1 MPGGVC
7 GFAVAADQRRAGR
20 RREQMA
26 ADPALERTLLGH
38 VDQAGV
44 ALVEHDRER
53 PALEPLPAEPIVVRP
68 RPRSRVVHRP
78 GRRRTNTVFVSIM
91 TRSAEHTRYVF
102 EPTVT
107 RSKFLKC
114 TPRSALLTALITI
127 VAAMAVT
134 SSASPASSATVSTT
148 VTIRWPSTVGG
159 ETAHVFPLR
168 IPIGETISAVRA
180 YFPGGAIAESG
191 GKAYIVDCAHRGPS
205 LAVLST
211 VSLDGVAWFT
221 IILETGQCTNGP
233 TDRGKRLTIKI
244 EAHER

>member
-1 MPGGVC
+1 MHYLSGH
-7 GFAVAADQRRAGR
+7 AVHTPVHTSAICRACWAYLFDTRFHLTREGPPRLRDLSRRWGYT
-20 RREQMA
+20 E
-26 ADPALERTLLGH
+26 PAT
-38 VDQAGV
+38 
-44 ALVEHDRER
+44 
-53 PALEPLPAEPIVVRP
+53 
-68 RPRSRVVHRP
+68 P
-78 GRRRTNTVFVSIM
+78 GRGRRTNTVFVSIM

-134 SSASPASSATVSTT
+134 SSASPASSATVSMT

-180 YFPGGAIAESG
+180 YFPDGAIAESG

-211 VSLDGVAWFT
+211 VSLDGLAWFT
-221 IILETGQCTNGP
+221 IILETGRCTNGP
-233 TDRGKRLTIKI
+233 TDRGKRVTIKI